1 MRRNAPSPGLARV
14 WQLLLCGAQTVTL
27 TDGIF
32 GTVEPPA
39 PALIVATL
47 GAVAGAPE
55 RVEFDVFV
63 TEGAAPPAADSHGR
77 RMCADARRHRRRDRA
92 RMPGGIDDEIARGYG
107 ERRRAPCCVGGDA
120 FI

>member
-1 MRRNAPSPGLARV
+1 LFAGTLRCGETRRHRVSQRV

-47 GAVAGAPE
+47 GAVAEPLNGSNS
-55 RVEFDVFV
+55 
-63 TEGAAPPAADSHGR
+63 TCS
-77 RMCADARRHRRRDRA
+77 
-92 RMPGGIDDEIARGYG
+92 
-107 ERRRAPCCVGGDA
+107 
-120 FI
+120 

>member
-1 MRRNAPSPGLARV
+1 L
-14 WQLLLCGAQTVTL
+14 QLLLCGAQTVTL

-63 TEGAAPPAADSHGR
+63 TEGAAPPAADTHGR
-77 RMCADARRHRRRDRA
+77 RMCADAWRHRRRDRS
-92 RMPGGIDDEIARGYG
+92 RI
-107 ERRRAPCCVGGDA
+107 RRAASRAVLRWWRRINMMIRRA
-120 FI
+120 TQKK